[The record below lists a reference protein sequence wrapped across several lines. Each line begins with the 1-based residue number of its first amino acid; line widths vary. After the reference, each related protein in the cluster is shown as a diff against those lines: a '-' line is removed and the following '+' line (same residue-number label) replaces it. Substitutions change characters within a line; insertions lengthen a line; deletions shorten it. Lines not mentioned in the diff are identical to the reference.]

1 MKNLVLKSAVAI
13 ATSVILFS
21 CKKESGNSATVVKEW
36 NVNLSARFENPAPAG
51 RNETGVANIKLM
63 SDNSLS
69 YSFSVMGLASGDALT
84 AAHFHV
90 GNAGA
95 TGGVILNFNPTF
107 SGSSASG
114 TIMNVRQ
121 TLVDSLKSD
130 ANEIY
135 LNIHSSQVAAGIVRG
150 QVNSNVE
157 FAADIALSGANE
169 VPAVNTSATGTARI
183 RVTANKKLYSIV
195 AVNNLQSGDAVT
207 AAHIHSGA
215 AGTNGAVLQGIAA
228 NAADFAVEKVF
239 TLSDAI
245 YNSLKADAL
254 YVNVHST
261 LYASGVV
268 RGQIR

>member
-13 ATSVILFS
+13 VTSVILLS

-69 YSFSVMGLASGDALT
+69 YSFSVTGLASGDALT

-95 TGGVILNFNPTF
+95 NGGVILNFNPTF
-107 SGSSASG
+107 NGSAASG

-135 LNIHSSQVAAGIVRG
+135 LNIHSSQVASGIVRG

-157 FAADIALSGANE
+157 FATDIALSGANE

-195 AVNNLQSGDAVT
+195 SVSNLQTGDAVT
-207 AAHIHSGA
+207 AAHIHAGA
-215 AGTNGAVLQGIAA
+215 AGTNGAVLLGIAA

-239 TLSDAI
+239 TLSDVI
-245 YNSLKADAL
+245 YNSLKTDAL

-261 LYASGVV
+261 LYANGVV